1 MPSATLD
8 TNLLV
13 EYWKNQA
20 KAAVVEGLLELARN
34 GQLDLA
40 VTARIREDIPQPP
53 LSDRINKLPEISVQE
68 IGTVMRLGVGVL
80 GRDSLGDG
88 GFIDVA
94 DQLTDEFSRRSTN
107 PPDWRD
113 WDHVPHAMER
123 EERHYL
129 AGRDVFLTWDKR
141 ILDVAYELQNK
152 LGVTVMKPEDY
163 LRGWGGTS

>member
-20 KAAVVEGLLELARN
+20 KAAVVEGLLELAQS

-53 LSDRINKLPEISVQE
+53 LSDRINELPEISVQE

-80 GRDSLGDG
+80 GRDSLGDV

-94 DQLTDEFSRRSTN
+94 DQLTDQFSRRSTK

-113 WDHVPHAMER
+113 WDHVHA
-123 EERHYL
+123 HYL

-141 ILDVAYELQNK
+141 ILDVACDLQDT
-152 LGVTVMKPEDY
+152 LGVTVMKPEGY
-163 LRGWGGTS
+163 LRQWGETS

>member
-20 KAAVVEGLLELARN
+20 KAAVVEGLLELAQS

-53 LSDRINKLPEISVQE
+53 LSDRINRLREISVQE
-68 IGTVMRLGVGVL
+68 TGTVMRLDVGVL
-80 GRDSLGDG
+80 GRDSLGDV
-88 GFIDVA
+88 GFKDVA
-94 DQLTDEFSRRSTN
+94 DQLTDEFSRRSTK

-113 WDHVPHAMER
+113 WDHVRA
-123 EERHYL
+123 HYL

-141 ILDVAYELQNK
+141 ILDVACDLQDK

-163 LRGWGGTS
+163 LRGWVGTS

>member
-8 TNLLV
+8 SNLLV

-20 KAAVVEGLLELARN
+20 KAAVVEGLLELAQS

-40 VTARIREDIPQPP
+40 VTARIREYIPQPP
-53 LSDRINKLPEISVQE
+53 LSDRINRLREISVQE

-80 GRDSLGDG
+80 GRDSLGDV

-94 DQLTDEFSRRSTN
+94 DQLTDQFSRRSAK

-113 WDHVPHAMER
+113 WDHVHA
-123 EERHYL
+123 HYL

-141 ILDVAYELQNK
+141 ILDVACDLQDT
-152 LGVTVMKPEDY
+152 LGVTVMKPEGY
-163 LRGWGGTS
+163 LRGWVGTS

>member
-20 KAAVVEGLLELARN
+20 KAAVVEGLLELAQS

-53 LSDRINKLPEISVQE
+53 LSDRINRLREISVQE

-80 GRDSLGDG
+80 GRDSLGDD
-88 GFIDVA
+88 GF
-94 DQLTDEFSRRSTN
+94 QRCC
-107 PPDWRD
+107 
-113 WDHVPHAMER
+113 
-123 EERHYL
+123 
-129 AGRDVFLTWDKR
+129 
-141 ILDVAYELQNK
+141 
-152 LGVTVMKPEDY
+152 
-163 LRGWGGTS
+163 